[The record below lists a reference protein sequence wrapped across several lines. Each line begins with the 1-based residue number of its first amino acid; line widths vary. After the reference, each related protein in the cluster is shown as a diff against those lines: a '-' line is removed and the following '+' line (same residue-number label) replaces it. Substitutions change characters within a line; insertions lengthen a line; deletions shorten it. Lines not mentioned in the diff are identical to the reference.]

1 MDGEVPF
8 TNLLGCNHHWPL
20 CPALTLTRLTVTG
33 LTLISIIMRN
43 LINLFPLTPACDVD
57 LDRVARVVG
66 VELDEPARPEPP
78 LPAG

>member
-33 LTLISIIMRN
+33 LTLISIIMRA
-43 LINLFPLTPACDVD
+43 LINLFPLTRAIACWRRMRTNALPDVPW
-57 LDRVARVVG
+57 RYGQAPG
-66 VELDEPARPEPP
+66 P
-78 LPAG
+78 